1 MSRANH
7 KGRLQEFCQKNLT
20 TFPIYTSSHTGSS
33 HEPEWSCN
41 VHVENYVNLLTNGY
55 ASKREAEHN
64 AARLAYEHLLKNL
77 KNRCNT
83 NNLNNIENKDERN
96 TTFAEVK
103 ERNIPPA
110 TNATTNKSIST
121 TQTTTHIIPADTSTN
136 TTQLALTS
144 TDTTLT
150 RADSPLSSTEVKDLL
165 SIFFD
170 EKNNTSTSTNTT
182 QSTDTNHLAEIPADI
197 DWSAVP
203 DDKSVVILIDLENMQ
218 PAISSVSKH
227 IKKIYFFMS
236 MFSTVDSSK
245 YEQYGEI
252 IKIHSAINDA
262 ADHLMSYFAGKLS
275 VNLNKAHQL
284 IVGSRDRSSAILV
297 SMLRSDGYFVDHH
310 TNIRTLEKIIKDHRG
325 ANHYDVIRV

>member
-1 MSRANH
+1 M
-7 KGRLQEFCQKNLT
+7 
-20 TFPIYTSSHTGSS
+20 
-33 HEPEWSCN
+33 
-41 VHVENYVNLLTNGY
+41 
-55 ASKREAEHN
+55 
-64 AARLAYEHLLKNL
+64 
-77 KNRCNT
+77 
-83 NNLNNIENKDERN
+83 
-96 TTFAEVK
+96 
-103 ERNIPPA
+103 
-110 TNATTNKSIST
+110 
-121 TQTTTHIIPADTSTN
+121 
-136 TTQLALTS
+136 
-144 TDTTLT
+144 
-150 RADSPLSSTEVKDLL
+150 
-165 SIFFD
+165 
-170 EKNNTSTSTNTT
+170 STSTNTT
-182 QSTDTNHLAEIPADI
+182 KAADTNHLAEIPVDI

-252 IKIHSAINDA
+252 VKIHSAINDA
-262 ADHLMSYFAGKLS
+262 ADHLMSYFAGKLA

-325 ANHYDVIRV
+325 ANHYDVLRV

>member
-1 MSRANH
+1 MARTNY

-20 TFPIYTSSHTGSS
+20 TFPIYTSSHTGSP

-41 VHVENYVNLLTNGY
+41 VHVENYVNLLTNGHI
-55 ASKREAEHN
+55 SKREAEHN
-64 AARLAYEHLLKNL
+64 AAKLAYEHLLKNL
-77 KNRCNT
+77 KNKCNT
-83 NNLNNIENKDERN
+83 NNLNTGLETKS
-96 TTFAEVK
+96 
-103 ERNIPPA
+103 
-110 TNATTNKSIST
+110 TTNHLAEISRLAETKEHYSST
-121 TQTTTHIIPADTSTN
+121 TTNMITTKSQQPPSSTSTG
-136 TTQLALTS
+136 TP
-144 TDTTLT
+144 LT
-150 RADSPLSSTEVKDLL
+150 RADSPLTSAEVKDLL

-170 EKNNTSTSTNTT
+170 GKNNTSETK
-182 QSTDTNHLAEIPADI
+182 STDTNRLAEIPVDI

-218 PAISSVSKH
+218 PTISSVSKH
-227 IKKIYFFMS
+227 IKKIYFFVS

-262 ADHLMSYFAGKLS
+262 ADHLMSYFAGKLA

-297 SMLRSDGYFVDHH
+297 SMLRSDGYSVDHH

-325 ANHYDVIRV
+325 ANHYDVLRV

>member
-1 MSRANH
+1 MARTNY

-20 TFPIYTSSHTGSS
+20 TFPIYTSSHTGSP

-41 VHVENYVNLLTNGY
+41 VHVENYVNLLTNGHI
-55 ASKREAEHN
+55 SKREAEHN

-77 KNRCNT
+77 KNRCIT
-83 NNLNNIENKDERN
+83 NNLNNIETKDERN

-103 ERNIPPA
+103 EHN
-110 TNATTNKSIST
+110 SST
-121 TQTTTHIIPADTSTN
+121 T
-136 TTQLALTS
+136 TTQLFTTKSQQPPSSTS
-144 TDTTLT
+144 TDTPLT
-150 RADSPLSSTEVKDLL
+150 RADSPLTSADVKDLL

-170 EKNNTSTSTNTT
+170 GKNNTSETK
-182 QSTDTNHLAEIPADI
+182 STDTNRLAEIPVDI

-218 PAISSVSKH
+218 PTISSVSKH
-227 IKKIYFFMS
+227 IKKIYFFVS

-262 ADHLMSYFAGKLS
+262 ADHLMSYFAGKLA

-297 SMLRSDGYFVDHH
+297 SMLRSDGYSVDHH

-325 ANHYDVIRV
+325 ANHYDVLRV